1 MEDLEVIFTDGT
13 SKAIIDNAT
22 FIKCKSVDVVSTYFA
37 IEPVPFNKG
46 FYSIDITYNF
56 NVVIEAFS
64 STSTPGQTV
73 SGTSRFCK
81 KVILYGSDGNAK
93 IFNSNTPV
101 AVATTNA
108 NNNLPTCTVQV
119 VEPIVLDSKL
129 VTKSCHD
136 CCSSAGQEITCPS
149 PQKRV
154 FLTLGLFSI
163 ISLQRPVSLMIPVY
177 DFCIPQKDC
186 STNNDSPCELFEK
199 IKFPTTEFF
208 PPSLED
214 IDDGHHHHSC

>member
-1 MEDLEVIFTDGT
+1 MLYEVIT
-13 SKAIIDNAT
+13 
-22 FIKCKSVDVVSTYFA
+22 
-37 IEPVPFNKG
+37 G

-108 NNNLPTCTVQV
+108 NNNLRITSYNVCYT
-119 VEPIVLDSKL
+119 KL
-129 VTKSCHD
+129 LRINC
-136 CCSSAGQEITCPS
+136 I
-149 PQKRV
+149 
-154 FLTLGLFSI
+154 LFKLS
-163 ISLQRPVSLMIPVY
+163 Q
-177 DFCIPQKDC
+177 
-186 STNNDSPCELFEK
+186 
-199 IKFPTTEFF
+199 
-208 PPSLED
+208 
-214 IDDGHHHHSC
+214 